1 MTKLNLSKFSQKGVK
16 LEHTKF
22 LRYYIQDRLILLS
35 GPYYRTYELP
45 LGQNGNGLKMDK
57 NSKRTEIKQGTE
69 REWHGIAR
77 PVFTDNKWE
86 LFFDAYH
93 TSLYYRKYI
102 TLHQIN
108 ILV

>member
-22 LRYYIQDRLILLS
+22 LRYYVQDRLILLS
-35 GPYYRTYELP
+35 GPYNRTYELP

-77 PVFTDNKWE
+77 PVLQTINGN
-86 LFFDAYH
+86 FFLTPTIH
-93 TSLYYRKYI
+93 HYI
-102 TLHQIN
+102 TESI
-108 ILV
+108 